1 MKRLPLGINLLNSL
15 LTTIFQLQQFNV
27 FGACL
32 DHDLKAPENWPI
44 LLGLHVTGVELLT
57 HTANDFLF
65 LFICKL
71 SLIWTYAYYFPL

>member
-1 MKRLPLGINLLNSL
+1 MTRLPSRINWINSL

-27 FGACL
+27 FEARI

-57 HTANDFLF
+57 HTANDYFLF
-65 LFICKL
+65 FIFIYSFAGCL
-71 SLIWTYAYYFPL
+71 